1 MHNSQQNVVT
11 FNYNNIS
18 VKFQKGNNLLI
29 NATEM
34 AKVFNKRPT
43 DWLKL
48 QSTKEF
54 IQVLSVTKKIV
65 TADLVIVRSGGIP
78 DMQGTWLH
86 EDVAIELARWLNP
99 SFAIWCNDRIKEL
112 LRHGLTAT
120 PQKIDELIQNPDLVI
135 GLATQLKQERQQTEY
150 LRQQSAKQ
158 AQELQKQAPKVE
170 YYNNVLNSES
180 TYNTNL
186 IAKELGMS
194 ARTLNK
200 ILADNKIQYKQAGVW
215 VLNHKFQDKGFT
227 KTKTTLYKGSD
238 GIERTCMLTVWT
250 EKGREFIHHQISTL
264 KTA

>member
-1 MHNSQQNVVT
+1 MENQIFIFNGNKITFQFGNGDIMVNVTEFAKAFSNKNLSQIINSKEIKDYISELSAIQN
-11 FNYNNIS
+11 YIAS
-18 VKFQKGNNLLI
+18 DLLI
-29 NATEM
+29 VENGRGTWAHQRV
-34 AKVFNKRPT
+34 ALRIAQ
-43 DWLKL
+43 KL
-48 QSTKEF
+48 STKFSIWVDE
-54 IQVLSVTKKIV
+54 
-65 TADLVIVRSGGIP
+65 R
-78 DMQGTWLH
+78 
-86 EDVAIELARWLNP
+86 IE
-99 SFAIWCNDRIKEL
+99 EL

-150 LRQQSAKQ
+150 LRQQSEKQ
-158 AQELQKQAPKVE
+158 EKELQKQAPKVE

>member
-1 MHNSQQNVVT
+1 METLVKIENSQAVTNSLLVAEKFNKNHRDVIRSIRDLLSSAQNCAHLFIESSYIDTSNRTYPMYIMNRDGFSLLVMGFT
-11 FNYNNIS
+11 GEKAL
-18 VKFQKGNNLLI
+18 KFKLDFI
-29 NATEM
+29 NAFSEM
-34 AKVFNKRPT
+34 EKTLNSDDYILMRSRQILENKV
-43 DWLKL
+43 
-48 QSTKEF
+48 
-54 IQVLSVTKKIV
+54 
-65 TADLVIVRSGGIP
+65 A
-78 DMQGTWLH
+78 
-86 EDVAIELARWLNP
+86 
-99 SFAIWCNDRIKEL
+99 
-112 LRHGLTAT
+112 
-120 PQKIDELIQNPDLVI
+120 
-135 GLATQLKQERQQTEY
+135 QLEY
-150 LRQQSAKQ
+150 KSAKQ

-200 ILADNKIQYKQAGVW
+200 ILADQKIQYKQAGVW

-238 GIERTCMLTVWT
+238 GVERTCMLTVWT

>member
-1 MHNSQQNVVT
+1 MIMETLVKIENSQAVTNSLLVAEKFNKNHRDVIRSIRDLLSSAQNCAVLQMFFESSYKASNGKTNPMYMMNRDGFSLLVMGFT
-11 FNYNNIS
+11 GEKAL
-18 VKFQKGNNLLI
+18 KFKLDFI
-29 NATEM
+29 NAFSEM
-34 AKVFNKRPT
+34 EKTLNSDDYILMRSRQILENKV
-43 DWLKL
+43 
-48 QSTKEF
+48 
-54 IQVLSVTKKIV
+54 
-65 TADLVIVRSGGIP
+65 A
-78 DMQGTWLH
+78 
-86 EDVAIELARWLNP
+86 
-99 SFAIWCNDRIKEL
+99 
-112 LRHGLTAT
+112 
-120 PQKIDELIQNPDLVI
+120 
-135 GLATQLKQERQQTEY
+135 QLEY
-150 LRQQSAKQ
+150 KSAKQ
-158 AQELQKQAPKVE
+158 EKELQKQAPKVE

-238 GIERTCMLTVWT
+238 GVERTCMLTVWT